1 MSRLSLRIAIPV
13 AGLGLILAGTAPAQ
27 MTASATAPSPAVS
40 RPGATLSDFE
50 RLAAAGDAKAA
61 EQAGRILYEG
71 RAPDGQAVARDL
83 DRARG
88 YLSQAVKAGSPTA
101 RAMLD
106 RMAPSA
112 DGGYV
117 PGPHGC

>member
-1 MSRLSLRIAIPV
+1 MPRLSLRIVIPV

-27 MTASATAPSPAVS
+27 VTASAAGSSPAVT
-40 RPGATLSDFE
+40 RPGATFSDFE
-50 RLAAAGDAKAA
+50 RLAAAGDTAAA

-71 RAPDGQAVARDL
+71 RAPDGRAVARDL
-83 DRARG
+83 DRARA
-88 YLSQAVKAGSPTA
+88 YLSQAAKAGSPSA

-106 RMAPSA
+106 RIGAPA
-112 DGGYV
+112 DDGYV